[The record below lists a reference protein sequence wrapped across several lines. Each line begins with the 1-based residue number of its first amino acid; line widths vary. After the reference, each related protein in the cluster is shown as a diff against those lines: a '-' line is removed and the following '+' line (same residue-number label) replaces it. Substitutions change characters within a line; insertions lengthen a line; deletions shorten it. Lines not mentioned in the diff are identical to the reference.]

1 MNNKWHFLNDKPIYS
16 QIVEQ
21 IKNQIVSG
29 TLAPGDK
36 IDTVREISDSAS
48 VNPNTVQRAF
58 TELEHTGLVQTHT
71 TNGRFVTEDK
81 ELISSVKKKKINEIV
96 GIFLL
101 EMKNLGYSK
110 EESIEKIA
118 EYEEV

>member
-1 MNNKWHFLNDKPIYS
+1 MDSKWHFSNDKPIYS

-21 IKNQIVSG
+21 VKDMIVAG
-29 TLAPGDK
+29 ILAPGDK
-36 IDTVREISDSAS
+36 IDTVREIADAAS

-58 TELEHTGLVQTHT
+58 TELEQLGLVHAQT

-81 ELISSVKKKKINEIV
+81 DFISVVKKEKTNTIV
-96 GIFLL
+96 SEFLL

-110 EESIEKIA
+110 EQSIAIIT
-118 EYEEV
+118 EYEEE